1 MILCTVLLAVFS
13 LTTLHA
19 ERPPNVILIIT
30 DDQGYGDMSCHGHPL
45 LKTPNMDKLH
55 DESLRL
61 TDFHV
66 DPTCSPTR
74 AALLTGRYSTRT
86 GVWHTINGRSLM
98 HPQELTLAEIF
109 KANGY
114 VTGMLGKWH
123 LGSNY
128 PCRPVDQGFD
138 HSVLHFD
145 GAIGGGPDYWGNDYY
160 DDHYMTKDGWKPFKG
175 YCTDVWF
182 EEAAKFTEKNKDKPF
197 FLYLATNAPHGP
209 YIVPDKYSEPFIKAD
224 PQMPPAL
231 AKFYGMIANI
241 DENLGHFRKH
251 LEDIGVAENT
261 ILIYMTDNGTTAGW
275 ICLKPEYDYFNA
287 GMRGWKGSAWEGG
300 QRVPFFMHWPK
311 GGMNKGKDID
321 GLTAHIDV
329 LPTLVDL
336 CNLKKPAGPK
346 LDGVSLALFLGGDID
361 GAPDERTIF
370 SHVQR
375 THTPP
380 KWDQSVAMFDRWRLI
395 DGKQLYHLDHDP
407 AQMTDVAKD
416 HPELVA
422 KLRADYENWWKSIEP
437 ETKQTVRLVLGGD
450 ENPTTLYSHDW
461 LMPGVV
467 TTAWHQNQIK
477 RGDLK
482 NGPWAVNV
490 EKAGTYKF
498 ELYRWAPYLNKAM
511 DQKAAR
517 LSIGGFEQ
525 EITLKPED
533 IKASFTVELPA
544 GPAMLLSTLVRPN
557 GDTSGAYYVKVELV
571 D

>member
-1 MILCTVLLAVFS
+1 MILRTLLLAALSVS
-13 LTTLHA
+13 MLHA

-45 LKTPNMDKLH
+45 LKTPHMDKLH
-55 DESLRL
+55 GESLRM

-98 HPQELTLAEIF
+98 RTQELTLAEVF

-114 VTGMLGKWH
+114 ATGMLGKWH

-138 HSVLHFD
+138 HSILHFD
-145 GAIGGGPDYWGNDYY
+145 GCIGGGPDYWGNDYY
-160 DDHYMTKDGWKPFKG
+160 DDHYMTKDGWKQFKG

-182 EEAAKFTEKNKDKPF
+182 EEAAKFTETNKDKPF

-209 YIVPDKYSEPFIKAD
+209 YIVPDKYSDPFMKAD
-224 PQMPPAL
+224 PKMPEKL

-241 DENLGHFRKH
+241 DENLGKFRKH

-275 ICLKPEYDYFNA
+275 ICLKPKYDYYNA

-300 QRVPFFMHWPK
+300 QRAPFFMHWPK
-311 GGMNKGKDID
+311 GGMSKGKDIKH
-321 GLTAHIDV
+321 LTAHIDV

-336 CNLKKPAGPK
+336 CGLKKPAGPK
-346 LDGVSLALFLGGDID
+346 VDGTSWKGILDGGKGQEFDA
-361 GAPDERTIF
+361 RTIF

-375 THTPP
+375 TYTPP
-380 KWDQSVAMFDRWRLI
+380 KWDDSVAMRGPWRLM
-395 DGKQLYHLDHDP
+395 DGKELYNIDEDP
-407 AQMTDVAKD
+407 GQKTDVAKD
-416 HPELVA
+416 NPGVVD
-422 KLRADYENWWKSIEP
+422 KLKADYEAWWKTIEP
-437 ETKQTVRLVLGGD
+437 ELKQTVHLGLGGA
-450 ENPTTLYSHDW
+450 ENPTTLYAHDW
-461 LMPGVV
+461 LMPGVKPA
-467 TTAWHQNQIK
+467 AWHQNSIK
-477 RGDLK
+477 RGDLS

-490 EKAGTYKF
+490 EKAGTYKI

-517 LSIGGFEQ
+517 LSIGGFDQ

-533 IKASFTVELPA
+533 TKASFTVELPA

-557 GDTSGAYYVKVELV
+557 GQTSGAYYVKVELV

>member
-1 MILCTVLLAVFS
+1 MSLRLLLIAFLS
-13 LTTLHA
+13 ASMLHA
-19 ERPPNVILIIT
+19 DRPPNVVLIIT

-45 LKTPNMDKLH
+45 LKTPNIDKLH
-55 DESLRL
+55 GESLRL

-74 AALLTGRYSTRT
+74 SALLTGRYSTRT

-98 HPQELTLAEIF
+98 RPQELTLAEIF

-114 VTGMLGKWH
+114 ATGMLGKWH

-138 HSVLHFD
+138 HSILHFD
-145 GAIGGGPDYWGNDYY
+145 GCIGGGPDYWGNDYY

-182 EEAAKFTEKNKDKPF
+182 EEAAKFTEANKDKPF

-209 YIVPDKYSEPFIKAD
+209 YIVPDKYSDPFKKAD
-224 PQMPPAL
+224 PEMPDAL

-241 DENLGHFRKH
+241 DENLGKFRKH

-275 ICLKPEYDYFNA
+275 ICLKPKYDYYNA

-311 GGMNKGKDID
+311 GGLAKGKDID

-329 LPTLVDL
+329 LPTLVDICEL
-336 CNLKKPAGPK
+336 EKPQGPK
-346 LDGVSLALFLGGDID
+346 LDGMSMASLFQSGD
-361 GAPDERTIF
+361 PKSFDERPIF

-375 THTPP
+375 TYTPP
-380 KWDQSVAMFDRWRLI
+380 KWDESVTMKGPWRLMN
-395 DGKQLYHLDHDP
+395 GKELYNLESDP
-407 AQMTDVAKD
+407 AQQTDIAKD
-416 HPELVA
+416 HPKVVEE
-422 KLRADYENWWKSIEP
+422 LRADYEAWWETIEP
-437 ETKQTVRLVLGGD
+437 ETKQTVHLGLGGA
-450 ENPTTLYSHDW
+450 ENPTTLYAHDW
-461 LMPGVV
+461 LMPGTVAA
-467 TTAWHQNQIK
+467 AWHQNSIK
-477 RGDLK
+477 RGDLR

-490 EKAGTYKF
+490 EKAGTYEIK
-498 ELYRWAPYLNKAM
+498 LYRWAPYLDKAM
-511 DQKAAR
+511 EQKSAR
-517 LSIGGFEQ
+517 LSIGGFDQRIE
-525 EITLKPED
+525 LKPED
-533 IKASFTVELPA
+533 TFAAFKVDLPA
-544 GPAMLLSTLVRPN
+544 GPTMLLSELERPN
-557 GDTSGAYYVKVELV
+557 GDASGAYYVMVELV
-571 D
+571 Q